1 MTCVIVG
8 RRFRPLLALAGAVLI
23 GAAAQPASAQDVF
36 EGMTAAQLFDLA
48 DARRSVG
55 ADNDAATLYT
65 ALTEDDDPDIRAE
78 ARYRHG
84 LMLADKGDYAGA
96 AVLFRALLDEKP
108 DAVVARLELARMLA
122 AMGREGQA
130 RRELRQAEATG
141 IPQDAAAMVDGF
153 SRALRSRKKVGGM
166 FEVAIAPDSN
176 INRATEAR
184 TLDTIIAP
192 LTLSD
197 DARAKSGAGF
207 RNTVQLY
214 ARHPIAEK
222 WSVLARGGT
231 YGNWYRDSEFN
242 DASASALAGLERTG
256 EKDRVSV
263 SLGHTWRWFGNEPYA
278 TTSAVAIDW
287 TRALSPQSQ
296 LVTNLSISEARYES
310 NPYQNGQLYDL
321 GLSYER
327 ALSARTGVSVGVSA
341 TRNDARDAGYATWS
355 GGLNLGAWRETP
367 MGTVFGSTAIRRTEG
382 DERLFLFPERRKEWL
397 TSARVGITMR
407 RLTLYGFAPTARVTV
422 ERNSSTVGLYDYR
435 RVAAD
440 FGISR
445 AF

>member
-1 MTCVIVG
+1 MTRVNIG
-8 RRFRPLLALAGAVLI
+8 RRNRPLLALAGAVLI
-23 GAAAQPASAQDVF
+23 GAAAQTVMAQDVF
-36 EGMTAAQLFDLA
+36 EGMTAAQLFELA

-55 ADNDAATLYT
+55 ADQDAATLYT
-65 ALTEDDDPDIRAE
+65 ALTEDEDADIRAE

-197 DARAKSGAGF
+197 DARAQSGAGV

-222 WSVLARGGT
+222 WSVLARGGS

-242 DASASALAGLERTG
+242 DVSASALAGLERTG

-263 SLGHTWRWFGNEPYA
+263 SLGHTWRWFANEPYA
-278 TTSAVAIDW
+278 TTSAVALDW

-296 LVTNLSISEARYES
+296 LVTNLSISEARYEA
-310 NPYQNGQLYDL
+310 NPYQNGQLYDV

-341 TRNDARDAGYATWS
+341 TRNDARDAGYATSS
-355 GGLNLGAWRETP
+355 GGLNLGAWRETS

-407 RLTLYGFAPTARVTV
+407 KLTVYGFAPTARVSL